1 MPSGVR
7 VWSSSGALRL
17 DPGDKQVM
25 HYAFYSGTLTGGGS
39 STTTVT
45 IGGGYDITS
54 GDWGIDITPVDYYLE
69 AVSTS
74 NTVTFFFVFFPLF
87 DASIILVFQ
96 FSFRFLIACRS

>member
-25 HYAFYSGTLTGGGS
+25 HYAYYSGTLTGGGS

-54 GDWGIDITPVDYYLE
+54 GDWGIDITLVDYYLE

-74 NTVTFFFVFFPLF
+74 NTVTLTNKNPSTAGYSSIFWRINVFKLN
-87 DASIILVFQ
+87 Q
-96 FSFRFLIACRS
+96 